1 MLGQFKRICSY
12 RGNNEDSLTN
22 GVEEAPGILS
32 LAKKRVTT
40 YGEASL
46 RRWPLGE
53 DAIISV
59 QPTSGF
65 SEHFIVPQALL

>member
-1 MLGQFKRICSY
+1 MKTES
-12 RGNNEDSLTN
+12 
-22 GVEEAPGILS
+22 GILS

-53 DAIISV
+53 DAIISA